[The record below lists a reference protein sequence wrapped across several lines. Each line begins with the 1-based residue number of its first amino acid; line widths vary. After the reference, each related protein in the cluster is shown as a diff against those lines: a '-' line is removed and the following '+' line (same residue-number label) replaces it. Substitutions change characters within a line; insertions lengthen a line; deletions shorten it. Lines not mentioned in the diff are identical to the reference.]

1 MSTKMINIMM
11 VKQMRELERQSE
23 VLENS
28 KIMKVLNE
36 LKCYDDLYY
45 VGEMYDDDRD
55 GWVDKE
61 KAIDIIREIIRE
73 RKNNK

>member
-28 KIMKVLNE
+28 KIMKVLNG
-36 LKCYDDLYY
+36 LKCYEDLYY

>member
-1 MSTKMINIMM
+1 MINIMM

-28 KIMKVLNE
+28 KIMKVLNG

-73 RKNNK
+73 KKNNK

>member
-1 MSTKMINIMM
+1 MM

-28 KIMKVLNE
+28 KIMKVLNG

-45 VGEMYDDDRD
+45 VGEIYDDDRD

>member
-1 MSTKMINIMM
+1 
-11 VKQMRELERQSE
+11 
-23 VLENS
+23 
-28 KIMKVLNE
+28 
-36 LKCYDDLYY
+36 
-45 VGEMYDDDRD
+45 MYDDDRD

>member
-1 MSTKMINIMM
+1 MINIMM

-28 KIMKVLNE
+28 KIMKVLNG

-45 VGEMYDDDRD
+45 VGEMYDDDRN

>member
-1 MSTKMINIMM
+1 MM

-23 VLENS
+23 VLENY
-28 KIMKVLNE
+28 KIMKVLNG

-45 VGEMYDDDRD
+45 IGEMYDDDRD

>member
-1 MSTKMINIMM
+1 MINIMM

-28 KIMKVLNE
+28 KIMKVLNG
-36 LKCYDDLYY
+36 LKCYEDLYY

>member
-1 MSTKMINIMM
+1 MM

>member
-1 MSTKMINIMM
+1 MM
-11 VKQMRELERQSE
+11 VKQMRELKRQSE

-28 KIMKVLNE
+28 KIMKVLNG

>member
-1 MSTKMINIMM
+1 MINIMM

-28 KIMKVLNE
+28 KIMKVLNG

-61 KAIDIIREIIRE
+61 KAIDIIREIIRD

>member
-11 VKQMRELERQSE
+11 MKQERELERQSE

-28 KIMKVLNE
+28 KIMKVLNG

>member
-1 MSTKMINIMM
+1 
-11 VKQMRELERQSE
+11 
-23 VLENS
+23 
-28 KIMKVLNE
+28 MKVLNG
-36 LKCYDDLYY
+36 LKCYEDLYY

>member
-1 MSTKMINIMM
+1 MLTKMINIMM

-28 KIMKVLNE
+28 KIMKVLNG

>member
-11 VKQMRELERQSE
+11 MKQMRELERQSE

-28 KIMKVLNE
+28 KIMKVLNG
-36 LKCYDDLYY
+36 LKCYEDLYY

>member
-28 KIMKVLNE
+28 KIMKVLNG

-45 VGEMYDDDRD
+45 VGEIYDDDRD